1 MKHVREYC
9 VYFIGERSVEED
21 VYIWTI
27 GTEATVVDEAGQYK
41 SGDDIRKGKEGYV
54 NFIFATEDRA
64 IPHTAVIDLTNP
76 EITSATVS
84 KDANGNLVLTVVAND
99 ENLYSLEIDHSHGE
113 HGNWSEA
120 NLPEFH
126 VYADADKVY
135 GKSEADFLA
144 AGLTVNY
151 NATTLTWTLIFKHD
165 GQAMEVINNA
175 EISKG
180 AIDFFLVAHD
190 EAGNSSGSM
199 HDRTYTTVSH
209 PAKK

>member
-1 MKHVREYC
+1 M
-9 VYFIGERSVEED
+9 
-21 VYIWTI
+21 
-27 GTEATVVDEAGQYK
+27 
-41 SGDDIRKGKEGYV
+41 
-54 NFIFATEDRA
+54 
-64 IPHTAVIDLTNP
+64 
-76 EITSATVS
+76 
-84 KDANGNLVLTVVAND
+84 
-99 ENLYSLEIDHSHGE
+99 
-113 HGNWSEA
+113 
-120 NLPEFH
+120 
-126 VYADADKVY
+126 Y